1 MRALAV
7 NFSSRRLEV
16 RGLPPPEPDH
26 PEDVVFRV
34 IETGV
39 CGTDRD
45 LASFLF
51 GYPPPGDDF
60 LVLGHEAVGQVVEA
74 GGAVAS
80 LGRGD
85 YVVPTVRRRCRPPCA
100 TCGRDRPDLCLSGN
114 YRERGIM
121 GLHGYFT
128 EFAADRAEHLIRI
141 PPEIL
146 DIAVLAEPLSVVEK
160 AIDRA
165 IAVREEPA
173 RTALILGAGPVGLL
187 AAMAFRSRGISPS
200 LHSLE
205 PPGHPRAL
213 LAEHAG
219 ARYLASIEGRF
230 DIILEAT
237 GAVAAAYAGI
247 RALAPLGVCVIL
259 GATQGSGDLAFL
271 DLIIGNQAIIGSV
284 NASASSFAR
293 AVEDLSRFD
302 GGLLRR
308 LLHRYSFDD
317 YQSSFTATA
326 GETVKRVHVL
336 N

>member
-1 MRALAV
+1 MRALSV

-16 RGLPPPEPDH
+16 RGLPRPDLTDPE
-26 PEDVVFRV
+26 EALFRV
-34 IETGV
+34 LETGV

-45 LASFLF
+45 LAGFLF
-51 GYPPPGDDF
+51 GYPPEGDDF
-60 LVLGHEAVGQVVEA
+60 LVLGHEAVGQVIEA
-74 GGAVAS
+74 GAATS
-80 LGRGD
+80 LRPGD
-85 YVVPTVRRRCRPPCA
+85 YVVPTVRRACRPACA
-100 TCGRDRPDLCLSGN
+100 TCGRARPDLCLSGN

-128 EFAADRAEHLIRI
+128 EFATDRAEHLIRI
-141 PPEIL
+141 PPEL
-146 DIAVLAEPLSVVEK
+146 VDIAVLAEPLSVVEK

-165 IAVREEPA
+165 LAIREEPA
-173 RTALILGAGPVGLL
+173 CTALILGAGPVGLL
-187 AAMAFRSRGISPS
+187 AAMAFRSRGIEPS

-219 ARYLASIEGRF
+219 ARYLAAIEGRF
-230 DIILEAT
+230 DIVIEAT

-247 RALAPLGVCVIL
+247 RALAALGVCVIL
-259 GATQGSGDLAFL
+259 GATQGAGDLAFL
-271 DLIIGNQAIIGSV
+271 DLIVGNQAVVGSV

-302 GGLLRR
+302 AGLLRR
-308 LLHRYSFDD
+308 LLHRYSFDE
-317 YQSSFTATA
+317 YESSFTAG

-336 N
+336 H

>member
-16 RGLPPPEPDH
+16 RGLPRPELDNG
-26 PEDVVFRV
+26 EDVVFRV
-34 IETGV
+34 LETGV

-51 GYPPPGDDF
+51 GYPPEGDDF

-74 GGAVAS
+74 GVATS
-80 LGRGD
+80 LRRGD
-85 YVVPTVRRRCRPPCA
+85 YVVPTVRRPCRPACA

-187 AAMAFRSRGISPS
+187 AAMAFRSRGIAPS

-219 ARYLASIEGRF
+219 ARYLASLEGRF
-230 DIILEAT
+230 DIVLEAT

-259 GATQGSGDLAFL
+259 GATQGAGDIAFL
-271 DLIIGNQAIIGSV
+271 DLIIGNQAIVGSV
-284 NASASSFAR
+284 NASESSFAR

-302 GGLLRR
+302 AGLLRR

-317 YQSSFTATA
+317 YESSFTATA

-336 N
+336 H